1 MYGLTGNGEQ
11 RVVNILELR
20 TSQHLA
26 DTLAHVK
33 MYRAEIRK
41 CQRCV
46 LKKKR
51 NKRDDDSSVSDL
63 SEE

>member
-33 MYRAEIRK
+33 MYHAEIRK